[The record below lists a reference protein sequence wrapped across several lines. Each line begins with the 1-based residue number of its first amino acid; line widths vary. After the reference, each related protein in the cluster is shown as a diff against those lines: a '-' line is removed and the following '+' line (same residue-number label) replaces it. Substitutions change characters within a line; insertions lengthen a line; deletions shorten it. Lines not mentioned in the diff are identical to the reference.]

1 MTTTVATRD
10 SGPEL
15 LERVVIGGDLSK
27 LTPAD
32 RLRYYREVC
41 ASMGLNPLTKPFE
54 YLYLN
59 SKLVLYA
66 RRDATDQLRKRHHVS
81 IRITAREQHGDV
93 YAVVALATD
102 KDGRTDEAIGAVAT
116 GGLKGN
122 DLANALMKAETKSKR
137 RVTLSICGLGMLDET
152 EVDTIPDA
160 HKVESGVIDRP
171 AEIVEP
177 FFEETV
183 APGQPAPV
191 VPGGVPYEE
200 VKKLH
205 PTIPVPEQRAP
216 RGNVSD
222 EEKPEISISTGAG
235 RKPGG
240 GTIGDTAPLEE
251 WLRAMTVVGTP
262 KALQDL
268 WKGVTAPALW
278 SSWSPAE
285 QEYLTAAK
293 DAAKQ
298 RLGVAGGPA
307 R

>member
-1 MTTTVATRD
+1 VAT
-10 SGPEL
+10 
-15 LERVVIGGDLSK
+15 V
-27 LTPAD
+27 
-32 RLRYYREVC
+32 
-41 ASMGLNPLTKPFE
+41 
-54 YLYLN
+54 
-59 SKLVLYA
+59 
-66 RRDATDQLRKRHHVS
+66 
-81 IRITAREQHGDV
+81 
-93 YAVVALATD
+93 
-102 KDGRTDEAIGAVAT
+102 
-116 GGLKGN
+116 GLKG
-122 DLANALMKAETKSKR
+122 DALANALMKAETKSKR

-160 HKVESGVIDRP
+160 RKVESEAID
-171 AEIVEP
+171 
-177 FFEETV
+177 
-183 APGQPAPV
+183 
-191 VPGGVPYEE
+191 
-200 VKKLH
+200 
-205 PTIPVPEQRAP
+205 
-216 RGNVSD
+216 GNASD

-268 WKGVTAPALW
+268 WKTVTAPALW
-278 SSWSPAE
+278 SSWSAAE

>member
-1 MTTTVATRD
+1 MTTLAPRD

-27 LTPAD
+27 LTPAE

-41 ASMGLNPLTKPFE
+41 ASIGLNPLTKPFE

-66 RRDATDQLRKRHHVS
+66 RRDATDQLRKLHGVS
-81 IRITAREQHGDV
+81 ITITGREQHGDV
-93 YAVVALATD
+93 YAVVSRATG

-152 EVDTIPDA
+152 EVDTIPGA
-160 HKVESGVIDRP
+160 REVESGVI
-171 AEIVEP
+171 E
-177 FFEETV
+177 
-183 APGQPAPV
+183 G
-191 VPGGVPYEE
+191 
-200 VKKLH
+200 
-205 PTIPVPEQRAP
+205 TIPGA
-216 RGNVSD
+216 RGVESGAIEGTASN
-222 EEKPEISISTGAG
+222 EEKPEILSVPTGAG
-235 RKPGG
+235 S
-240 GTIGDTAPLEE
+240 APLEE
-251 WLRAMTVVGTP
+251 WLQAMAEVTSRKG
-262 KALQDL
+262 LQDL
-268 WKGVTAPALW
+268 WKGVTAPSLW